1 MGGLAYDTS
10 HVHVIKRKI
19 EMIYSTPYMTPSCTG
34 PPFCTMLNF
43 SVGCNFCY
51 ILLDKHHLNQKQFHC
66 KKKKWVSYHLI
77 SWYLNSYLFRSC
89 KKFNV
94 PIWNQN
100 MNINTCRKNSTG
112 NLNTCT
118 NFRQVLYF
126 RSTYMKIKI
135 TIWIHINVWKSTL
148 CMLTKSKL

>member
-1 MGGLAYDTS
+1 M
-10 HVHVIKRKI
+10 
-19 EMIYSTPYMTPSCTG
+19 TPYTHGT
-34 PPFCTMLNF
+34 PFCTMLNF

-66 KKKKWVSYHLI
+66 KKKWVSYHLI

-100 MNINTCRKNSTG
+100 MNINTCRKNS
-112 NLNTCT
+112 NLINTCT

-126 RSTYMKIKI
+126 RSTYMQIKI
-135 TIWIHINVWKSTL
+135 TIWILMYKKTLYACWQKVNFSLFHSFWYTCINA
-148 CMLTKSKL
+148 LTYVGKSKIFPSPS